1 MQRRK
6 LTPFGFT
13 NYKSYFQFLRSRFLR
28 VSIIRII
35 PIVLLQNFH
44 ENILSKKKKKRFD
57 SSRAAIFLCNEFPRV
72 ETTMCKFPA
81 NRTWNYAWLI
91 NHERRETE

>member
-35 PIVLLQNFH
+35 PIVLLRNFH
-44 ENILSKKKKKRFD
+44 ENILSKKKKKKDLIHRGLQF
-57 SSRAAIFLCNEFPRV
+57 SFATSFLESKLLCANFP
-72 ETTMCKFPA
+72 
-81 NRTWNYAWLI
+81 LI
-91 NHERRETE
+91 VRGITRG